1 MWTGTKPDISLFKTF
16 GCKAFVHIP
25 DETRT
30 KLEPKSVECIFL
42 GLSETSKAYRFY
54 DPKTHKLIKS
64 RDAIF
69 CEEEKNIEEPI
80 LETPI
85 NLEESDSDSDNKE
98 DPPPPRRSTRIRKPP
113 VRFADSGLLLEEIEE
128 EPETYEEAIES
139 KYKEN
144 WEEAMQRE
152 MEAIDENHTWTL
164 EPLPKNRQAIG
175 SKWVFKMKRDSQG
188 NVERF
193 KARIVAKGYAQVEGI
208 DYFETFAP
216 VAKIS
221 SIRTL
226 LALANIKEW
235 IVHQMDVVSAFLNG
249 DLLEEVYMT
258 QPKGFIK
265 GKNLVCKLHKS
276 LYGLKQASRAWYQKI
291 DSFLLNKGLKRVES
305 DHSIYTQ
312 IHSNEVLIITIYVD
326 DLLLVGSNLCL
337 INDFKTILSNEFKMK
352 DLGEANFILGIK
364 IERSANCLYLSQ
376 EEYLT
381 RVLKRFNMTNCKST
395 RTPLELGTKSCL
407 SKPSTHEK
415 IDSQNYPYRE
425 AIGCLM
431 YAMLCTRPDLGFP
444 ICF

>member
-1 MWTGTKPDISLFKTF
+1 
-16 GCKAFVHIP
+16 
-25 DETRT
+25 
-30 KLEPKSVECIFL
+30 
-42 GLSETSKAYRFY
+42 
-54 DPKTHKLIKS
+54 
-64 RDAIF
+64 
-69 CEEEKNIEEPI
+69 
-80 LETPI
+80 
-85 NLEESDSDSDNKE
+85 
-98 DPPPPRRSTRIRKPP
+98 
-113 VRFADSGLLLEEIEE
+113 
-128 EPETYEEAIES
+128 
-139 KYKEN
+139 
-144 WEEAMQRE
+144 

-164 EPLPKNRQAIG
+164 EPLPKDRNAIG

-291 DSFLLNKGLKRVES
+291 DSFLLSKGLKRVES

-312 IHSNEVLIITIYVD
+312 IHSNEILIITIYVD

-364 IERSANCLYLSQ
+364 IERLANCLYLSQ

-381 RVLKRFNMTNCKST
+381 RVLKRFNMINCKST
-395 RTPLELGTKSCL
+395 RTPLELGTKSSL

-444 ICF
+444 YVFKVNFLTILKRNIG

>member
-1 MWTGTKPDISLFKTF
+1 
-16 GCKAFVHIP
+16 
-25 DETRT
+25 
-30 KLEPKSVECIFL
+30 
-42 GLSETSKAYRFY
+42 
-54 DPKTHKLIKS
+54 
-64 RDAIF
+64 
-69 CEEEKNIEEPI
+69 
-80 LETPI
+80 
-85 NLEESDSDSDNKE
+85 
-98 DPPPPRRSTRIRKPP
+98 
-113 VRFADSGLLLEEIEE
+113 
-128 EPETYEEAIES
+128 
-139 KYKEN
+139 
-144 WEEAMQRE
+144 MQRE
-152 MEAIDENHTWTL
+152 MEAIDDNHTWTL
-164 EPLPKNRQAIG
+164 EPLPENRQAIG

-188 NVERF
+188 HVERF

-249 DLLEEVYMT
+249 DLLEEVYMV

-265 GKNLVCKLHKS
+265 GKNLVCRLHKS

-312 IHSNEVLIITIYVD
+312 IHLNEVLIITIYVD
-326 DLLLVGSNLCL
+326 DLLLVGSNICL
-337 INDFKTILSNEFKMK
+337 INDFKAILSNEFKMK

-364 IERSANCLYLSQ
+364 IERSSNCLYLSQ

-381 RVLKRFNMTNCKST
+381 RVLKRFNMINCKST
-395 RTPLELGTKSCL
+395 RTPLELGTKSNL

-415 IDSQNYPYRE
+415 TDSQNYPYRE

-431 YAMLCTRPDLGFP
+431 YAMLCTRPDLCFP